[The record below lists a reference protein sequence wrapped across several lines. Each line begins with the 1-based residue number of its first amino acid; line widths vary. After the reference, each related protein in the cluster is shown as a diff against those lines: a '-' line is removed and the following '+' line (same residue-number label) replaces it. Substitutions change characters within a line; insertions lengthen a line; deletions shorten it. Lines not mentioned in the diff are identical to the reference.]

1 VAGAGA
7 GDQDLGKVRVPVKKK
22 MFVGVLVYMQATA
35 VRSGPAASGRKRAS
49 NAKSGKREHLR
60 RALDRQRG
68 FMFYG
73 RIAFRMRIGRLGI
86 QALFG
91 HQCSNEHWHRTYI
104 VRNTL

>member
-1 VAGAGA
+1 
-7 GDQDLGKVRVPVKKK
+7 
-22 MFVGVLVYMQATA
+22 
-35 VRSGPAASGRKRAS
+35 
-49 NAKSGKREHLR
+49 
-60 RALDRQRG
+60 LDRQRG